1 VSSYFRYQSIPKSLT
16 LGAAV
21 LTLLFVNLTGC
32 SRSFYRKQADHEA
45 LFILKEKGNDER
57 WNMNNFSINID
68 PKSRMYMNYDPDN
81 PPMPPDD
88 PASAV
93 FMEEVDGMKGYEDWG
108 KNGDLESF
116 ENPEWRKHLPLAE
129 DGKLYLDSDKAF
141 ELALLHSPSYQGQLE
156 QMYLSA
162 LDVSAE
168 RFNFDTQFYGGY
180 GGDYRTRGSALT
192 GTPATDLSLQT
203 RGISMRQKYAS
214 GATAIVNFAN
224 SLMWQ
229 FSGSDSFGTNTLL
242 DVNIIQPLLRQGGK
256 DRVLEILT
264 RSERQLLYQVRS
276 YQRYRKGFYMD
287 ITTGQGAGSIS
298 RIGGL
303 FGGSGL
309 SGFTGVGSGGFGG
322 IGGFRG
328 GGGGST
334 FAGGY
339 LGLLQAQKG
348 LVNQRANIVALKGSL
363 KLFESFFEAGFI
375 DFNNVQTTKAQFYRE
390 ITQLI
395 DRESGYDGQLDSF
408 INEIG
413 LPPDI
418 EVVINGQELDQF
430 NLIDEE
436 MQSLQNDI
444 LDQQEDVGEIINSSL
459 RGDQAQLMAIEW
471 GPELEKGLKDLRE
484 EAVLAKQLLDQ
495 LSVEASAARKDV
507 EKLKEIVPQRQAAI
521 KTLREQIESNPLV
534 PDSALNSDLLDG
546 SYLDELPQLLTV
558 DLDDIDERLQE
569 KEAAIILFR
578 NVVDDLLE
586 NGPEMNDEQLYQN
599 LEDTVISQLPEI
611 LIKLSNDALELSL
624 VLTSA
629 RAETITLI
637 PVDLSIEEAY
647 RLASEKRLDWMN
659 ERAGVMDQYRLL
671 AYNADSL
678 ESDLSLQLSGSIGNT
693 GDDPFRFRDTT
704 GTLRAGLAWDAP
716 ITRLRERNIYRQS
729 LLEYQ
734 SRLRAYYR
742 YEDQQYLSFKN
753 SLRSIMLQKIN
764 FEANRKQLQVAT
776 RNVLFQRTKIQ
787 EPPGQQ
793 GNTLSPETAQ
803 RLIGSLQSLQG
814 AQDGL
819 LAVWVGYEINR
830 SQLDLAL
837 GTMQIDEN
845 GVWVDPGAIGL
856 IHGYPS
862 QEPEENNTED
872 KAAEDEAADNEAAEN
887 EEEPKNTV
895 SEDNET

>member
-1 VSSYFRYQSIPKSLT
+1 MSFYSRYPAIRNMFTLSISML
-16 LGAAV
+16 V
-21 LTLLFVNLTGC
+21 LLLVNLTGC

-45 LFILKEKGNDER
+45 LFILNEKGNDER
-57 WNMNNFSINID
+57 WRMNDFSINID
-68 PKSRMYMNYDPDN
+68 PKSRMYMDYDPDN

-88 PASAV
+88 PAAAV

-108 KNGDLESF
+108 KNGNLESF
-116 ENPEWRKHLPLAE
+116 ENSEWRKHLPLAE
-129 DGKLYLDSDKAF
+129 DGKLYLDSNKAF

-168 RFNFDTQFYGGY
+168 RFDFDTQFYGGY
-180 GGDYRTRGSALT
+180 GGAYRTRGSALT
-192 GTPATDLSLQT
+192 GSPATDLSLQT
-203 RGISMRQKYAS
+203 RGIQMRQKYAS

-229 FSGSDSFGTNTLL
+229 LSGSDSFGTNTLL
-242 DVNIIQPLLRQGGK
+242 DVNIVQPLLRQGGK

-287 ITTGQGAGSIS
+287 ITTGQGAGGIS

-328 GGGGST
+328 GGGGAS

-339 LGLLQAQKG
+339 LGLLQSQKG

-363 KLFESFFEAGFI
+363 KLFESFFEAGFT

-390 ITQLI
+390 ITSLI
-395 DRESGYDGQLDSF
+395 DRESNYDGQLDGF

-418 EVVINGQELDQF
+418 EVVINGNELEQF

-436 MQSLQNDI
+436 MQGLQNDI
-444 LDQQEDVGEIINSSL
+444 LDQQDNVGQIINSSL
-459 RGDQAQLMAIEW
+459 RNEQPQLLATDW
-471 GPELEKGLKDLRE
+471 STELEQGLKDLRE
-484 EAVLAKQLLDQ
+484 QAILSKKLLDQ
-495 LSVEASAARKDV
+495 LSVESAAARNDV
-507 EKLKEIVPQRQAAI
+507 EKLKEIVPQRKAAI
-521 KTLREQIESNPLV
+521 EVLREQIKDNPLV
-534 PDSALNSDLLDG
+534 PESALNSDLLDG
-546 SYLDELPQLLTV
+546 TYLDKLPGLLEA
-558 DLDDIDERLQE
+558 DLNDIDQRLQA
-569 KEAAIILFR
+569 KAPAIILFR
-578 NVVDDLLE
+578 DNIDELLKT
-586 NGPEMNDEQLYQN
+586 GSEMDDEQLYQN
-599 LEDTVISQLPEI
+599 IEDKIISKLPEL
-611 LIKLSNDALELSL
+611 LIKLANDALELSL

-647 RLASEKRLDWMN
+647 ETASKNRLDWMN

-671 AYNADSL
+671 AFNADNL

-734 SRLRAYYR
+734 GRLRAYYR

-753 SLRSIMLQKIN
+753 SLRSIILQKIN
-764 FEANRKQLQVAT
+764 FEASRKQLQVAT

-787 EPPGQQ
+787 EPPGQL
-793 GNTLSPETAQ
+793 GNSLSPETAQ
-803 RLIGSLQSLQG
+803 RLIGSLQGLQG
-814 AQDGL
+814 AQDAL

-830 SQLDLAL
+830 SQLDFAL

-845 GVWVDPGAIGL
+845 GIWIDPGAIGA

-862 QEPEENNTED
+862 QEPPNTPSDEEDSGNNNDMKDDPSED
-872 KAAEDEAADNEAAEN
+872 K
-887 EEEPKNTV
+887 
-895 SEDNET
+895 ET

>member
-1 VSSYFRYQSIPKSLT
+1 MNSYFRYQTIPKSLT

-45 LFILKEKGNDER
+45 LFILNEKGNDER
-57 WNMNNFSINID
+57 WNMSNFSINID

-81 PPMPPDD
+81 PPVPPDD

-93 FMEEVDGMKGYEDWG
+93 FMEEVDGMKGYENWG

-129 DGKLYLDSDKAF
+129 DGKLYLDSDNAF

-287 ITTGQGAGSIS
+287 ITTGQGAGGIS

-339 LGLLQAQKG
+339 LGLLQSQKG
-348 LVNQRANIVALKGSL
+348 LMNQRAKIVALKGSL

-375 DFNNVQTTKAQFYRE
+375 DFNNVQTTKSRFYGE

-395 DRESGYDGQLDSF
+395 DQEANYDGQLDGF
-408 INEIG
+408 INELG

-418 EVVINGQELDQF
+418 EVVINGKELERF

-436 MQSLQNDI
+436 MQILQNDI
-444 LDQQEDVGEIINSSL
+444 LDQQENVGEIINSSL
-459 RGDQAQLMAIEW
+459 RGEQPQLLAIDW
-471 GPELEKGLKDLRE
+471 GPELEKGLKSLRQ
-484 EAVLAKQLLDQ
+484 EAILAKQLLDQ
-495 LSVEASAARKDV
+495 LSVAASAAREDV
-507 EKLKEIVPQRQAAI
+507 KKLSEIVPERKAAI
-521 KTLREQIESNPLV
+521 KTLREQIENNPLV
-534 PDSALNSDLLDG
+534 PESALNSDLLDG
-546 SYLDELPQLLTV
+546 SYLDQLPQLLTV

-569 KEAAIILFR
+569 KEGGILLFR
-578 NVVDDLLE
+578 EAIDDLLE
-586 NGPEMNDEQLYQN
+586 NGAAMNDEQLYQT
-599 LEDTVISQLPEI
+599 LEDTVISKLPS
-611 LIKLSNDALELSL
+611 LLLKLSNDALELSL

-637 PVDLSIEEAY
+637 PVELSIEEAY
-647 RLASEKRLDWMN
+647 KIASEKRLDWMN
-659 ERAGVMDQYRLL
+659 ERAQVMDQYRLL
-671 AYNADSL
+671 AYNADGL

-693 GDDPFRFRDTT
+693 GDNPFRFRDTT

-734 SRLRAYYR
+734 SRLRSYYR
-742 YEDQQYLSFKN
+742 YEDQQYLSFKS

-776 RNVLFQRTKIQ
+776 RNVLYQRTKTQ

-803 RLIGSLQSLQG
+803 RFISSLDGLQS
-814 AQDGL
+814 AQNGL

-845 GVWVDPGAIGL
+845 GVWIDPGAIGL

-862 QEPEENNTED
+862 QEPEENKIED
-872 KAAEDEAADNEAAEN
+872 EAAEDEAAENDEGTNE
-887 EEEPKNTV
+887 TV

>member
-1 VSSYFRYQSIPKSLT
+1 VSFYSRYPAIRNMFTLSISML
-16 LGAAV
+16 V
-21 LTLLFVNLTGC
+21 LLLVNLTGC

-45 LFILKEKGNDER
+45 LFILNEKGNDER
-57 WNMNNFSINID
+57 WRMNDFSINID
-68 PKSRMYMNYDPDN
+68 PKSRMYMDYDPDN

-88 PASAV
+88 PAAAV

-108 KNGDLESF
+108 KNGNLESF
-116 ENPEWRKHLPLAE
+116 ENSEWRKHLPLAE
-129 DGKLYLDSDKAF
+129 DGKLYLDSNKAF

-168 RFNFDTQFYGGY
+168 RFDFDTQFYGGY
-180 GGDYRTRGSALT
+180 GGAYRTRGSALT
-192 GTPATDLSLQT
+192 GSPATDLSLQT
-203 RGISMRQKYAS
+203 RGIQMRQKYAS

-229 FSGSDSFGTNTLL
+229 LSGSDSFGTNTLL
-242 DVNIIQPLLRQGGK
+242 DVNIVQPLLRQGGK

-287 ITTGQGAGSIS
+287 ITTGQGAGGIS

-328 GGGGST
+328 GGGGAS

-339 LGLLQAQKG
+339 LGLLQSQKG

-363 KLFESFFEAGFI
+363 KLFESFFEAGFT

-390 ITQLI
+390 ITSLI
-395 DRESGYDGQLDSF
+395 DRESNYDGQLDGF

-418 EVVINGQELDQF
+418 EVVINGNELEQF

-436 MQSLQNDI
+436 MQGLQNDI
-444 LDQQEDVGEIINSSL
+444 LDQQDNVGQIINSSL
-459 RGDQAQLMAIEW
+459 RNEQPQLLATDW
-471 GPELEKGLKDLRE
+471 STELEQGLKDLRE
-484 EAVLAKQLLDQ
+484 QAILSKKLLDQ
-495 LSVEASAARKDV
+495 LSVESAAARKDV
-507 EKLKEIVPQRQAAI
+507 EKLKEIVPQRKAAI
-521 KTLREQIESNPLV
+521 EVLREQIKDNPLV
-534 PDSALNSDLLDG
+534 PESALNSDLLDG
-546 SYLDELPQLLTV
+546 TYLDKLPGLLEA
-558 DLDDIDERLQE
+558 DLNDIDQRLQA
-569 KEAAIILFR
+569 KAPAIILFR
-578 NVVDDLLE
+578 DNIDELLKT
-586 NGPEMNDEQLYQN
+586 GSEMDDEQLYQN
-599 LEDTVISQLPEI
+599 IEDKIISKLPEL
-611 LIKLSNDALELSL
+611 LIKLANDALELSL

-647 RLASEKRLDWMN
+647 ETASKNRLDWMN

-671 AYNADSL
+671 AFNADNL

-734 SRLRAYYR
+734 GRLRAYYR

-753 SLRSIMLQKIN
+753 SLRSIILQKIN
-764 FEANRKQLQVAT
+764 FEASRKQLQVAT

-787 EPPGQQ
+787 EPPGQL
-793 GNTLSPETAQ
+793 GNSLSPETAQ
-803 RLIGSLQSLQG
+803 RLIGSLQGLQG
-814 AQDGL
+814 AQDAL

-830 SQLDLAL
+830 SQLDFAL

-845 GVWVDPGAIGL
+845 GIWIDPGAIGA

-862 QEPEENNTED
+862 QEPPNTPSDEEDSGNNNDMKDDPSED
-872 KAAEDEAADNEAAEN
+872 K
-887 EEEPKNTV
+887 
-895 SEDNET
+895 ET

>member
-1 VSSYFRYQSIPKSLT
+1 MNSYFRYQAIRKT
-16 LGAAV
+16 FTIGASVAA
-21 LTLLFVNLTGC
+21 LLLVSMTGC

-45 LFILKEKGNDER
+45 LYILNEKGTDER
-57 WNMNNFSINID
+57 WDMSNFSINID
-68 PKSRMYMNYDPDN
+68 PKSRMYMDYDPDN
-81 PPMPPDD
+81 PTMPPDD
-88 PASAV
+88 PAASIY
-93 FMEEVDGMKGYEDWG
+93 MKEVDGMQGYEDWG
-108 KNGDLESF
+108 KNGELESF

-141 ELALLHSPSYQGQLE
+141 ELALLHSPTYQGQLE

-168 RFNFDTQFYGGY
+168 RFDFDTQFYGGY
-180 GGDYRTRGSALT
+180 GGDYRSRGSALT
-192 GTPATDLSLQT
+192 GSPATDLSLQT
-203 RGISMRQKYAS
+203 RGIRMRQKYAS
-214 GATAIVNFAN
+214 GATALVNFAN

-229 FSGSDSFGTNTLL
+229 LSGPDSFGTNTLL
-242 DVNIIQPLLRQGGK
+242 DVNIVQPLLRQGGK
-256 DRVLEILT
+256 DRVLERLT

-287 ITTGQGAGSIS
+287 ITTGQGTGGVS

-339 LGLLQAQKG
+339 LGLLQSQKA
-348 LVNQRANIVALKGSL
+348 LINRRANIVALKGSL

-375 DFNNVQTTKAQFYRE
+375 DFNNVQTTKSQFYRE

-395 DRESGYDGQLDSF
+395 DQEADYDGRLDGF
-408 INEIG
+408 TNELG
-413 LPPDI
+413 LPPDV
-418 EVVINGQELDQF
+418 EVVINGKELEQF

-436 MQSLQNDI
+436 MQALQNAI
-444 LDQQEDVGEIINSSL
+444 LDQQEDVGEIINNSL
-459 RGDQAQLMAIEW
+459 RAEQPQLLAIEW
-471 GPELEKGLKDLRE
+471 GPEVEKGLKSLRQ
-484 EAVLAKQLLDQ
+484 EATLAKQLLDQ
-495 LSVEASAARKDV
+495 LSMEASSAREDV
-507 EKLKEIVPQRQAAI
+507 KELIEIVPERQAAI
-521 KTLREQIESNPLV
+521 KTLREQIEDNPLV
-534 PDSALNSDLLDG
+534 PASALNSDLLDG
-546 SYLDELPQLLTV
+546 TYLDQLPNLLTA
-558 DLDDIDERLQE
+558 DLDDIDQRLQE
-569 KEAAIILFR
+569 KEGGILLFR
-578 NVVDDLLE
+578 EALDSLIE
-586 NGPEMNDEQLYQN
+586 NGSAMDDEQLYQE
-599 LEDTVISQLPEI
+599 LEDKIISKLPEL

-629 RAETITLI
+629 RAETITLV
-637 PVDLSIEEAY
+637 PVDLSIDEAY
-647 RLASEKRLDWMN
+647 QIASENRLDWMN
-659 ERAGVMDQYRLL
+659 ERAQVMDQYRLL
-671 AYNADSL
+671 AFNADGL

-734 SRLRAYYR
+734 GRLRSYYR

-764 FEANRKQLQVAT
+764 FEASRKQLQVAT

-793 GNTLSPETAQ
+793 GNTLDPQTAQ
-803 RLIGSLQSLQG
+803 RLISSLQG
-814 AQDGL
+814 LQGVQDGL

-837 GTMQIDEN
+837 GTMRIDEN
-845 GVWVDPGAIGL
+845 GVWIDPGPIGPV
-856 IHGYPS
+856 HGYPS
-862 QEPEENNTED
+862 QKSDGDNTENETIEEN
-872 KAAEDEAADNEAAEN
+872 
-887 EEEPKNTV
+887 EPSDTV
-895 SEDNET
+895 DEDNET

>member
-1 VSSYFRYQSIPKSLT
+1 MNSYSRYQSIPKSLT
-16 LGAAV
+16 LCSAV
-21 LTLLFVNLTGC
+21 LTLLLVNLTGC

-45 LFILKEKGNDER
+45 LFILKEKGSDER
-57 WNMNNFSINID
+57 WNMSNFSINID

-93 FMEEVDGMKGYEDWG
+93 FMEEVDGMKGYDDWG

-116 ENPEWRKHLPLAE
+116 ENSEWRKHLPLAE
-129 DGKLYLDSDKAF
+129 DGKLYLDSKKAF

-168 RFNFDTQFYGGY
+168 RFDFDTQFYGGY
-180 GGDYRTRGSALT
+180 GGDYRSRGSALT
-192 GTPATDLSLQT
+192 GSPATDLSLQT
-203 RGISMRQKYAS
+203 RGIRMRQKYAS
-214 GATAIVNFAN
+214 GATALVNFAN

-229 FSGSDSFGTNTLL
+229 LSGSDSFGTNTLL

-287 ITTGQGAGSIS
+287 ITTGQGAGGIS

-348 LVNQRANIVALKGSL
+348 LINQRANIVALKGSL
-363 KLFESFFEAGFI
+363 KLFESFFEAGFV

-395 DRESGYDGQLDSF
+395 DRESNYDGQLDGF
-408 INEIG
+408 INELG

-418 EVVINGQELDQF
+418 EVVVNGKELEQF

-436 MQSLQNDI
+436 MQILQNDI
-444 LDQQEDVGEIINSSL
+444 LDQQENVGEIINSSL
-459 RGDQAQLMAIEW
+459 RGEQPQLLAIEW
-471 GPELEKGLKDLRE
+471 GPELEKGLKSLRQ
-484 EAVLAKQLLDQ
+484 EAMLAKQLLDQ
-495 LSVEASAARKDV
+495 LSVEASAAREDV
-507 EKLKEIVPQRQAAI
+507 KELSEIVPERQAAI
-521 KTLREQIESNPLV
+521 KTLREQIDNNPLV
-534 PDSALNSDLLDG
+534 PESALNSDLLDG
-546 SYLDELPQLLTV
+546 SYLDQLPNLLTA
-558 DLDDIDERLQE
+558 DLDDIDQRLQE
-569 KEAAIILFR
+569 EEGEILLFR
-578 NVVDDLLE
+578 EALDDLLE
-586 NGPEMNDEQLYQN
+586 NGSAMNDEQLYQT
-599 LEDTVISQLPEI
+599 LEDSVISKLPEL

-629 RAETITLI
+629 RAETITLV

-647 RLASEKRLDWMN
+647 KIASEKRLDWMN
-659 ERAGVMDQYRLL
+659 ERAQVMDQYRLL
-671 AYNADSL
+671 AYNADGL

-734 SRLRAYYR
+734 GRLRSYYR

-776 RNVLFQRTKIQ
+776 RNVLYQRTKIQ

-803 RLIGSLQSLQG
+803 RLIGSLQGLQG

-845 GVWVDPGAIGL
+845 GVWIDPGPIGT

-862 QEPEENNTED
+862 QETKENKTEED
-872 KAAEDEAADNEAAEN
+872 AI
-887 EEEPKNTV
+887 EESKPKDTV
-895 SEDNET
+895 SEDSET